1 MYACSHDICDLTTA
15 LQRESEVCKAM
26 QLITQ
31 KTNMA
36 DKKLSKQKGKD
47 VQNLAYSQHMWG
59 ENGNI
64 FHTFQSTPL
73 KFGRVN

>member
-1 MYACSHDICDLTTA
+1 
-15 LQRESEVCKAM
+15 
-26 QLITQ
+26 
-31 KTNMA
+31 MA